1 MRILNSFLKFFYTL
15 ILISIP
21 ILSTFSFAQPLKE
34 ESPSINVLHTIDFSK
49 QEDGDAT
56 NWLKNN
62 GFKFRVKGI
71 SPRFSNKRLLM
82 ETEEQKTVYISKTIE
97 VKSAKRVRVYWGVE
111 RYPEGADWENGV
123 FRVPIAV
130 MISFGYQ
137 KIESGAFFPKT
148 LFVKNAPRF
157 ISLFLGEKE
166 QEGLAYT
173 ATYYK
178 KGGRYFCKPCGISPG
193 QNVVITDFNLEEA
206 FLKEFKLPK
215 MPPVTSFGFQMN
227 TKNTIGGAK
236 AFLVKV
242 EFLSD

>member
-1 MRILNSFLKFFYTL
+1 MRILNPFFKVFYPL

-21 ILSTFSFAQPLKE
+21 ILSTSSLAQPLKE

-62 GFKFRVKGI
+62 GFKFRVNGI
-71 SPRFSNKRLLM
+71 SPRFYNKRLLM
-82 ETEEQKTVYISKTIE
+82 ETEGQKTVFISKAIE
-97 VKSAKRVRVYWGVE
+97 VKSVKRVRVYWGVE
-111 RYPEGADWENGV
+111 RYPKGADWENGV

-137 KIESGAFFPKT
+137 KVESGASFPKT
-148 LFVKNAPRF
+148 LFVKDAPRF

-178 KGGRYFCKPCGISPG
+178 KGGRYYCMPCGVSPG
-193 QNVVITDFNLEEA
+193 PNMVITDFNLEEA
-206 FLKEFKLPK
+206 FLKEFELPK
-215 MPPVTSFGFQMN
+215 MPLVTSCGFQMN
-227 TKNTIGGAK
+227 TNDTTGGAK

-242 EFLSD
+242 EFLSN